1 MTNSPTDDSPTPD
14 EIQQPEDDAR
24 ADGGATTGDSDRV
37 SRILTGIE
45 RRLLA
50 RRGLSLVALT
60 IAVAVAYFGTG
71 FLGDRA
77 VPKLIQFAQ
86 YDFFIREFLKLLNPS
101 FIDLTF
107 YTQDNE
113 IGGLRAIW
121 VTLTRPGTIL
131 ATATSLRSSLLVSG
145 VAITLTIGIVG
156 TIIGFPF
163 ALFFGVLGSERVI
176 PFPFNFIF
184 RGVMSTIRAIPAL
197 VWVFIF
203 AALVPLSPLTAML
216 AVATDTIGNLGRLFT
231 DELEEIQEGPIEAIR
246 STGADRSQII
256 SFGMLSQVSTSFI
269 AWTLYILEINVR
281 IAVSLGVVGA
291 GGLGQYI
298 QQNLNLFNS
307 FRAGA
312 GLITLLFL
320 VLSIELISSRTRAWL
335 RPSEH
340 ESKGLIDAIRDLGD
354 GSKWFG
360 VGAGKN

>member
-1 MTNSPTDDSPTPD
+1 
-14 EIQQPEDDAR
+14 
-24 ADGGATTGDSDRV
+24 
-37 SRILTGIE
+37 
-45 RRLLA
+45 
-50 RRGLSLVALT
+50 
-60 IAVAVAYFGTG
+60 
-71 FLGDRA
+71 
-77 VPKLIQFAQ
+77 VPKLVQFAQ

-156 TIIGFPF
+156 TIIGFPL

-256 SFGMLSQVSTSFI
+256 SFWNALTG
-269 AWTLYILEINVR
+269 
-281 IAVSLGVVGA
+281 
-291 GGLGQYI
+291 
-298 QQNLNLFNS
+298 LNLVY
-307 FRAGA
+307 RVDA
-312 GLITLLFL
+312 LY
-320 VLSIELISSRTRAWL
+320 SR
-335 RPSEH
+335 
-340 ESKGLIDAIRDLGD
+340 D
-354 GSKWFG
+354 
-360 VGAGKN
+360 